1 MSNQKY
7 NLIIPEDAY
16 AALVEI
22 ANREGK
28 VLADVIR
35 EALENYTASKGY
47 KVSFKIRRGGNRR
60 SSS

>member
-7 NLIIPEDAY
+7 NLIIPEEAY

-35 EALENYTASKGY
+35 EALEDYTERKDF
-47 KVSFKIRRGGNRR
+47 KVSFKIKRGGNRKT
-60 SSS
+60 S